1 MPAPDGH
8 SDMDGAH
15 EAADRPA
22 PQGSGLARACT
33 AQSHGHGAALSDHDG
48 GPADPRIPFSPSKTR
63 HVPLQEQF
71 SPRPEITSSYVST
84 NVLSCRRSV
93 RSLFCTTH
101 NLYRHHARTSLRRT
115 SRFRSE
121 SPPSNI
127 ALLLRRTLSR
137 GRRES
142 MQRSRRRTG
151 TTMSEEVVSPL
162 RVLIVDDDP
171 RILTVFA
178 KELDAQLTISV
189 CATAAGG
196 EHALD
201 TPSWRSHHIDVILL
215 DISMPGLNG
224 IQTARAIHRN
234 LPDLPIVM
242 FTAFSD
248 ERTLS
253 EALTEGVK
261 GFITKDES
269 VEGVATALIR
279 AKKGMS
285 TMSAHPIELL
295 VSAYQS
301 EQRRQRNAAQA
312 QRKIMNLPPRL
323 RNVHDFILKDLT
335 NRQIARRSGI
345 SENTTRIYVSDL
357 LHRLGYASREELMT
371 ASLLEAPKV
380 PHTEKP
386 ICNITEAAES

>member
-1 MPAPDGH
+1 
-8 SDMDGAH
+8 
-15 EAADRPA
+15 
-22 PQGSGLARACT
+22 
-33 AQSHGHGAALSDHDG
+33 
-48 GPADPRIPFSPSKTR
+48 
-63 HVPLQEQF
+63 
-71 SPRPEITSSYVST
+71 
-84 NVLSCRRSV
+84 
-93 RSLFCTTH
+93 
-101 NLYRHHARTSLRRT
+101 
-115 SRFRSE
+115 
-121 SPPSNI
+121 
-127 ALLLRRTLSR
+127 
-137 GRRES
+137 
-142 MQRSRRRTG
+142 
-151 TTMSEEVVSPL
+151 MSEEVVPPL

-357 LHRLGYASREELMT
+357 LHRLGYASREELMA

>member
-1 MPAPDGH
+1 MEG
-8 SDMDGAH
+8 
-15 EAADRPA
+15 ENR
-22 PQGSGLARACT
+22 C
-33 AQSHGHGAALSDHDG
+33 
-48 GPADPRIPFSPSKTR
+48 
-63 HVPLQEQF
+63 
-71 SPRPEITSSYVST
+71 
-84 NVLSCRRSV
+84 
-93 RSLFCTTH
+93 
-101 NLYRHHARTSLRRT
+101 
-115 SRFRSE
+115 
-121 SPPSNI
+121 
-127 ALLLRRTLSR
+127 R
-137 GRRES
+137 GRDVGRGRPCPKKS
-142 MQRSRRRTG
+142 FP
-151 TTMSEEVVSPL
+151 PL
-162 RVLIVDDDP
+162 RVPIVDDDP

-301 EQRRQRNAAQA
+301 EQRRQRNAAQE

-357 LHRLGYASREELMT
+357 LHRLGYASREELMA

>member
-1 MPAPDGH
+1 M
-8 SDMDGAH
+8 
-15 EAADRPA
+15 RYY
-22 PQGSGLARACT
+22 SGGR
-33 AQSHGHGAALSDHDG
+33 
-48 GPADPRIPFSPSKTR
+48 F
-63 HVPLQEQF
+63 HVEGEN
-71 SPRPEITSSYVST
+71 R
-84 NVLSCRRSV
+84 C
-93 RSLFCTTH
+93 
-101 NLYRHHARTSLRRT
+101 
-115 SRFRSE
+115 
-121 SPPSNI
+121 
-127 ALLLRRTLSR
+127 R
-137 GRRES
+137 GRDVGRGRPCPKKS
-142 MQRSRRRTG
+142 FP
-151 TTMSEEVVSPL
+151 PL

-279 AKKGMS
+279 AKKGHVYHVR
-285 TMSAHPIELL
+285 T
-295 VSAYQS
+295 
-301 EQRRQRNAAQA
+301 
-312 QRKIMNLPPRL
+312 
-323 RNVHDFILKDLT
+323 
-335 NRQIARRSGI
+335 
-345 SENTTRIYVSDL
+345 
-357 LHRLGYASREELMT
+357 
-371 ASLLEAPKV
+371 
-380 PHTEKP
+380 PH
-386 ICNITEAAES
+386 